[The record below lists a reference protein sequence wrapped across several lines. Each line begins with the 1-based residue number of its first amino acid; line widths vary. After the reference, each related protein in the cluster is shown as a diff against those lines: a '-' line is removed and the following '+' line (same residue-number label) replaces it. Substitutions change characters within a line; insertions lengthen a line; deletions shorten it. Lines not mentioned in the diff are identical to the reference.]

1 MNAQQ
6 RIKTLWN
13 LFLRITTTNANKGNP
28 KTQGYGKQTN
38 HENKFKTKNMVN
50 TKKIKELIS
59 ILGNL
64 AFDINR

>member
-1 MNAQQ
+1 MQ
-6 RIKTLWN
+6 IKVTPKPKDM
-13 LFLRITTTNANKGNP
+13 ANKQTMKINS
-28 KTQGYGKQTN
+28 KQ
-38 HENKFKTKNMVN
+38 KNMVN